1 MRAGSEVKVV
11 SPEEKETFRSGF
23 ISIIGRPNAGKSTLL
38 NALLGEK
45 ISIVT
50 PKPQTTR
57 KTIRGVLNAPGCQMV
72 FVDTPGIHRARGLL
86 NEFMVREALSTLSDV
101 DVILY
106 MVEADR
112 PVSEDDRFIM
122 EGLKGLK
129 APVVLAVNKI
139 DKVAKARLLPLIEEY
154 SKLHG
159 FASVVPIS
167 ALTGDGL
174 DVLTGELSGRMPE
187 GPRYFPEDMITDEPE
202 RVIVAEI
209 IREKVFLA
217 TRQEIPYSVAVV
229 IEEFKEGEG
238 LISISAAI
246 NVERDSQ
253 KGMVIGRGGRM
264 LKRIGT
270 EARSEIESLLGVKVF
285 LKLFVRVQKDWTRSP
300 GALKEFGY

>member
-174 DVLTGELSGRMPE
+174 DVLTGELAGLLPE

>member
-1 MRAGSEVKVV
+1 MV

-174 DVLTGELSGRMPE
+174 DVLTGELAGLLPE